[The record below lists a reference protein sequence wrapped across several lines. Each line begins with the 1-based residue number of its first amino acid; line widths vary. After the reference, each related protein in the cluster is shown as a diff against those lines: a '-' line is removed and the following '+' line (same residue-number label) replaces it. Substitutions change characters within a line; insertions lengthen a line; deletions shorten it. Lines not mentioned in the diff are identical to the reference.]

1 MKANIKYKNHRFESV
16 ELQQVM
22 TKIVG
27 FDVPN
32 DTDKSVLQE
41 LINEGQS
48 VSQMANSVFLVLDR
62 EDCEIELI

>member
-48 VSQMANSVFLVLDR
+48 VSQMANSVLLVLDR

>member
-22 TKIVG
+22 TKIVC

-48 VSQMANSVFLVLDR
+48 VSQMVNSVFLVLDR

>member
-22 TKIVG
+22 AKIVC

-48 VSQMANSVFLVLDR
+48 VSQMVNSVVLVLDR

>member
-22 TKIVG
+22 TKIVC

-32 DTDKSVLQE
+32 GTNKSVLQE

-48 VSQMANSVFLVLDR
+48 VSQMVNSVFLVLDR